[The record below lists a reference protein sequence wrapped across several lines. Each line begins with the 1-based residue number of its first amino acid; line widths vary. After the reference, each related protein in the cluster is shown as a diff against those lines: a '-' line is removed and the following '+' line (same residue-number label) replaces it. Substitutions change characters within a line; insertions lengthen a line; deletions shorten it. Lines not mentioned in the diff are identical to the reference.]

1 MHQPEFLRGLAATR
15 GTDKN
20 GTRYDREAFAR
31 TLRLFGAGRLH
42 IPLLWGHDF
51 DRQHG
56 ELLELRAIDEGLEIT
71 ARIDTPPTAAGPL
84 GLSVGMVY
92 APGDCDRQAGE
103 LVIRDGIVREVSLGT
118 LDEVAN
124 QGGGPAVALDQV
136 ASGLVALG
144 TAGHTALPALCPH
157 CSAGLAAAV
166 ANPKHPQFDQLW
178 HCPHEN
184 TTVQANVR
192 AGRVTGWHFL
202 SPVTAAQHQQMIDQ
216 RQRAAAR

>member
-1 MHQPEFLRGLAATR
+1 MQPEFLRGLAATW

-31 TLRLFGAGRLH
+31 TLRLIGAGRLH

-71 ARIDTPPTAAGPL
+71 ARIDTPPTVAGPL

-92 APGDCDRQAGE
+92 APGD
-103 LVIRDGIVREVSLGT
+103 GIVREVSLGT
-118 LDEVAN
+118 LDDVAN

-136 ASGLVALG
+136 ASGFVALG

-166 ANPKHPQFDQLW
+166 ANPRHPQFDQLW

-202 SPVTAAQHQQMIDQ
+202 APVTAEQHQQMIDQ